1 MSLINFL
8 LKCVVDSINV
18 THWYKHMNGY
28 EAGLGPDLIA
38 PFLCNLSN
46 SLVRGTVTSCAS
58 ETCSTGTANPWER
71 REWSS
76 AGGLEGSSDCT
87 TPDTF
92 PRVTSLCKTGRETH
106 RE

>member
-1 MSLINFL
+1 MLQIRFS
-8 LKCVVDSINV
+8 NV
-18 THWYKHMNGY
+18 QHMNGY
-28 EAGLGPDLIA
+28 EAGLGPDLVA

-46 SLVRGTVTSCAS
+46 SLVRGTVTSCAP

-87 TPDTF
+87 TPHTV
-92 PRVTSLCKTGRETH
+92 PRVTSL
-106 RE
+106 